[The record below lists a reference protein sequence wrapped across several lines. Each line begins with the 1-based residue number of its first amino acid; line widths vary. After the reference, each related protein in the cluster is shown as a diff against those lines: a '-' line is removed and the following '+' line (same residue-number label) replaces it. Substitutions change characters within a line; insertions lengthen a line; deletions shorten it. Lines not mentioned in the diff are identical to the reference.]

1 MSQKETVYI
10 LHSLG
15 GRQNRS
21 QNICGLVGMVGI
33 ILYPDSWPQT
43 HFSLSKFWDND
54 DNIDLWMF
62 VDCPQMIVEPRR
74 VSVKDEKRKSGERAG
89 ERERFARGKL

>member
-1 MSQKETVYI
+1 MSQKETVYTYFTLARREAKQI
-10 LHSLG
+10 SKYLRLS
-15 GRQNRS
+15 RY
-21 QNICGLVGMVGI
+21 GI

-74 VSVKDEKRKSGERAG
+74 VSVKDEKRKAG
-89 ERERFARGKL
+89 GVW